1 VRLNNDDD
9 DDDYDDD
16 DSYQSNAKKLAVF
29 STFVDKQQETT
40 CHVADVGTHTRTHMN
55 MLNNQLTISNDAQSS
70 CCN

>member
-1 VRLNNDDD
+1 MRLNNDDD

-40 CHVADVGTHTRTHMN
+40 CHVAECWYTHEDTHEH
-55 MLNNQLTISNDAQSS
+55 AE
-70 CCN
+70 